1 MRVDSPAASQ
11 QQLLQFL
18 TMPSH
23 LITIA
28 GTDRPGLVESLAQTV
43 SDHGGNWLESRMARL
58 AGQFAGVIR
67 VETPAAKSKALAEA
81 LRGLP
86 GLDITVRDAAEG
98 TEAASSGRPVTLEV
112 IGQDRPGIVSQVT
125 RVLAAAGLNIEEFIS
140 EVTSAPMSG
149 EPMFRAEAALTAPE
163 GADLS
168 AVRAELEKI
177 AADLMV
183 DISLADE

>member
-1 MRVDSPAASQ
+1 
-11 QQLLQFL
+11 
-18 TMPSH
+18 MPSH

-28 GTDRPGLVESLAQTV
+28 GADRPGLVESLAQTV
-43 SDHGGNWLESRMARL
+43 TDHGGNWLESRMARL

-81 LRGLP
+81 LRALP
-86 GLDITVRDAAEG
+86 GLDVTVRDAATG
-98 TEAASSGRPVTLEV
+98 TEAASSGRSVTLEV

-140 EVTSAPMSG
+140 EVTSAPMSA